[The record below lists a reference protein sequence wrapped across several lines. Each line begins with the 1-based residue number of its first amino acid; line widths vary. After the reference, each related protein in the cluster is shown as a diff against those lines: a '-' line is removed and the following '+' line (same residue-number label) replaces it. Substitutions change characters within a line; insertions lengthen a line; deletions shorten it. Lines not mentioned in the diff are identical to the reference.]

1 MMNGNQQVIAVHA
14 PEQRQLHERSFAQVD
29 AALQSIGLCFDR
41 LGAIRFLSV
50 VEHVQRVQAA
60 FLHAPVPLLIAVIKL
75 TEHDPQRIVVFGDG
89 LHHLPQR

>member
-1 MMNGNQQVIAVHA
+1 MNGNQQVIAVRA

-29 AALQSIGLCFDR
+29 AALQSIGLRFDR

-50 VEHVQRVQAA
+50 VEHVQCVQAA
-60 FLHAPVPLLIAVIKL
+60 FLHAPVPLLIVAIAQ
-75 TEHDPQRIVVFGDG
+75 TEYDPQRIMVFGDS